1 MTPKERRELN
11 RKHEITA
18 RLWYGESERC
28 RKFREKRTAEIHEFI
43 KKYEKDPTLS
53 FIVRER
59 EEREEREKK
68 ERTCRPSQ
76 K

>member
-18 RLWYGESERC
+18 KLWAGKSERC

-59 EEREEREKK
+59 EEREKK
-68 ERTCRPSQ
+68 ERSCPSQ